1 MPEAYF
7 RSSSVLV
14 PVSVRTSSAPLSSST
29 TLSSFP
35 ANSQGASK
43 YVAWVDFNQLPL
55 PNKPGAN
62 SVDRSS
68 SPLLHLSA
76 ALPRASLTGASAAG
90 RLRAAFAARWPPDS
104 PHPRASLA
112 SRAAFLW
119 GSVPCRRISSRLC
132 LLLAP
137 LDPPQYRT
145 GAPQK

>member
-90 RLRAAFAARWPPDS
+90 RLRAAFAAAGRLTLLIHGPPWPVALLSSGDPYRAGVYLHAFAS
-104 PHPRASLA
+104 SWHP
-112 SRAAFLW
+112 
-119 GSVPCRRISSRLC
+119 
-132 LLLAP
+132 
-137 LDPPQYRT
+137 
-145 GAPQK
+145 